1 MAQRRH
7 HYERAFEEYLRS
19 RRIPYVS
26 VDEAKKALLPV
37 NATFRVSGAGES
49 GGRVSKGAGSLKSF
63 DFVIYG
69 QDGNLLID
77 IKGRRVSRRGRPAIH
92 DAMGNPRPAPR
103 SSLES
108 WVTLDD
114 IESLKQWQALFG
126 PAFQPAFV
134 FVYWCEEQPPDA
146 LFQEIF
152 EYRSRWYALR
162 AVTLDAY
169 ERVMKPRSVRWR
181 TVDVPS
187 ARFEEVSQPF
197 ADAKLAS
204 HETRSAADRSGNE
217 TGGLGAILDDVS
229 FLPGYSSDRARHCE
243 RDFGPDLPALHAH
256 APALGSKR

>member
-26 VDEAKKALLPV
+26 VDEAKKALLPE
-37 NATFRVSGAGES
+37 NAGFRAPASADHTS
-49 GGRVSKGAGSLKSF
+49 SRHNGSLKSF

-69 QDGNLLID
+69 QGGNLLID
-77 IKGRRVSRRGRPAIH
+77 IKGRRVSRRGRSATH
-92 DAMGNPRPAPR
+92 DAEGTPRPTPKSR
-103 SSLES
+103 LES

-114 IESLKQWQALFG
+114 IESLGHWQGLFG
-126 PAFQPAFV
+126 PEFQPAFV

-169 ERVMKPRSVRWR
+169 VRVMKPRSVRWR
-181 TVDVPS
+181 TVDVPA

-197 ADAKLAS
+197 ANTQPVSRGSSRRGEIGLHTVSAS
-204 HETRSAADRSGNE
+204 
-217 TGGLGAILDDVS
+217 L
-229 FLPGYSSDRARHCE
+229 LPDFPAHNNHSPHQ
-243 RDFGPDLPALHAH
+243 DFGPELPTLHTH
-256 APALGSKR
+256 AQTLGSTR